1 MLLTFWIFEKSF
13 SNIVTITFSALIISE
28 LLNINTTLT
37 KMNKIVFLSQ
47 IFTLLIY
54 VVSIIIF
61 RNVINLSLI
70 DL

>member
-37 KMNKIVFLSQ
+37 KMNRIVFLSQ

-54 VVSIIIF
+54 IVSIIIF

>member
-54 VVSIIIF
+54 IVSIIIF
-61 RNVINLSLI
+61 RNVINLSII

>member
-1 MLLTFWIFEKSF
+1 MLLTFWIYEKSF